1 MQRRDI
7 ELLLVSGLV
16 GPPLASFC
24 FLLASTVG
32 RYGLA
37 GLATLDIAFVTGTW
51 PFAYL
56 FAFLPTLIAAAGNAL
71 VARWALSQLSRLAL
85 SLPIGAIPLLLSL
98 SWLAED
104 DASGQMQIG
113 ELVSLGFAGA
123 MTSLLC
129 VALVESFGTAL
140 REQG

>member
-1 MQRRDI
+1 VI
-7 ELLLVSGLV
+7 

-24 FLLASTVG
+24 FVLATTVS

-56 FAFLPTLIAAAGNAL
+56 LAIVPTLVAAAGNAL
-71 VARWALSQLSRLAL
+71 VARWALSQISRLAL
-85 SLPIGAIPLLLSL
+85 SLPIGAIPFLLSL
-98 SWLAED
+98 GWLAED
-104 DASGQMQIG
+104 DVAGQMQVG
-113 ELVSLGFAGA
+113 ELVSLGVAGA

-129 VALVESFGTAL
+129 VALVESFGTTL
-140 REQG
+140 REQR